1 MTSAPE
7 GTVYVVDD
15 DPAIREAIAVLARS
29 VHLPVREFDSAL
41 AFLEAY
47 TPAGPACL
55 VTDVCLPGMDGLELQ
70 QVLAERDPGL
80 PVIVVSG
87 HGDIA
92 MAVEMMRRGALDFI
106 EKPFRNH
113 ILLERLREA
122 LERDAERWRRQRAG
136 LEAAQRLIR
145 LTPRENEVA
154 RHLARG
160 ESNKQ
165 VARAFALS
173 PRTVEAHRA
182 NILRKLEVR
191 SVAELA
197 TLLLAAGA
205 GTAAAPAPEPGSSTE
220 SPP

>member
-1 MTSAPE
+1 MNAAPE

-15 DPAIREAIAVLARS
+15 DPAIREAIALLARS
-29 VHLPVREFDSAL
+29 IHLQARTFGSAPD
-41 AFLEAY
+41 FLRAY
-47 TPAGPACL
+47 ASDGPACL
-55 VTDVCLPGMDGLELQ
+55 ITDVCLPGMDGLELQ
-70 QVLAERDPGL
+70 QALAGRDPGL

-113 ILLERLREA
+113 ILLERIREA
-122 LERDAERWRRQRAG
+122 LDRDAKRWRRQRAG
-136 LEAAQRLIR
+136 AEAALRLAR
-145 LTPRENEVA
+145 LTPRETEVA

-160 ESNKQ
+160 KSNKQ

-182 NILRKLEVR
+182 SILRKLEVR

-197 TLLLAAGA
+197 TLLL
-205 GTAAAPAPEPGSSTE
+205 TASGPAAPVHELRSST
-220 SPP
+220 